1 MRAGEYLIDPLL
13 PNDWEPKIWEVARID
28 RGRVELARVNPT
40 NLVQTGET
48 RRIDLYRAK
57 RMLKYDS
64 SDKELS
70 SLVRALRQYQSQIRR
85 YVDGLTTEAQEE
97 ESS

>member
-1 MRAGEYLIDPLL
+1 MKIGEHLIDALVPS
-13 PNDWEPKIWEVARID
+13 DWEPKIWEVARID

-48 RRIDLYRAK
+48 KRIDLYRAK
-57 RMLKYDS
+57 RMFKYDS
-64 SDKELS
+64 SDRELS
-70 SLVRALRQYQSQIRR
+70 SLIRGLRQYQSQIRR